1 MKGAVPC
8 DADQRAEKGPDERL
22 EGKAYILKK
31 REAKSLFTHITRQL
45 AKTPCDHTLTHARA
59 WLEKKFPDGARHDA
73 IIREWQEDGGGC
85 DCEIILNCYERYELD
100 G

>member
-1 MKGAVPC
+1 MTLTKEQKKALMN
-8 DADQRAEKGPDERL
+8 AWKEKQK
-22 EGKAYILKK
+22 KAYILKK